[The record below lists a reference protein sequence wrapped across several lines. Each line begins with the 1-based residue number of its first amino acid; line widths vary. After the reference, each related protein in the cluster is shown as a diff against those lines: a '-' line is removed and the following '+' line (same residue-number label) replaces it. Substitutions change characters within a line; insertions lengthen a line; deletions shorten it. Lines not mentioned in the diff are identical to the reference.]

1 MCPSNQ
7 DSSLESKGMKKTAV
21 VLGVILASL
30 TVAPAQA
37 ETKSLVIIDS
47 YFDSRVIGGNVSCF
61 TLADKACTDIVTK
74 IPASLSDNINHGDA
88 MVEVAKKQSPTLPI
102 IALEAGSA
110 SKASVT
116 DVNAGNFIDA
126 LSWVAKNSSKV
137 RAVSISRYFNGAS
150 GCTPASINT
159 ATYGGVA
166 KADAT
171 IRSLIASLKASGI
184 KIFVATGNTM
194 GTTISYPACIEDTE
208 SVSVGSIN
216 KAGVFVSSFAANQT
230 TDYFA
235 TSSVYSYKSPV
246 LGLIPN
252 TTSAGNVAVAAKYVA
267 SLLDN
272 KLVNVLQ

>member
-1 MCPSNQ
+1 
-7 DSSLESKGMKKTAV
+7 MKRVAV
-21 VLGVILASL
+21 VIGVALASF
-30 TVAPAQA
+30 TVAPAHA

-47 YFDSRVIGGNVSCF
+47 YFDSRVIGGNVSCV
-61 TLADKACTDIVTK
+61 TIADKVCTDVVTK
-74 IPASLSDNINHGDA
+74 IPSSLSDNVNHGDA
-88 MVEVAKKQSPTLPI
+88 MVEVAKRQSPTLPI

-110 SKASVT
+110 SKTSVT

-126 LSWVAKNSSKV
+126 LNWVTKNLSKV
-137 RAVSISRYFNGAS
+137 GAVSISRYFNGTS
-150 GCTPASINT
+150 GCTPASVNT
-159 ATYGGVA
+159 AVYGGVS

-194 GTTISYPACIEDTE
+194 GSIISYPACIEDTE

-216 KAGVFVSSFAANQT
+216 KSGLFVSSFAANQN

-252 TTSAGNVAVAAKYVA
+252 TTSAGNVAVAAKYL
-267 SLLDN
+267 SNSLDN
-272 KLVNVLQ
+272 KLVGVVQ